1 MQTTQEKHTLGP
13 WKAEANGL
21 ICDPN
26 GTPVCHILD
35 NPDSGLDTLGQEQ
48 SDYNEALI
56 AAAPDL
62 LAGLK
67 DVMGWIKNW
76 DVPFDEDR
84 EWHQSK
90 QDIEAA
96 ILKAEGGQP

>member
-1 MQTTQEKHTLGP
+1 MIADTDPGFVYALNEDGTNRMDLSVRRGFFRQPESRKDYIRITDEELY
-13 WKAEANGL
+13 AN
-21 ICDPN
+21 
-26 GTPVCHILD
+26 
-35 NPDSGLDTLGQEQ
+35 
-48 SDYNEALI
+48 ARLI